1 MSRNKK
7 KEEKICSI
15 NRVYGIIE
23 FIDKMIKSNK
33 KSFRT
38 FLKLGIKK
46 EELIDLY
53 QTEHICIHVLKTSL
67 SLHSSSREEKGFV

>member
-1 MSRNKK
+1 MLREVYTTGGLRDFSNSEGCRGTRKK
-7 KEEKICSI
+7 KRKFCLI

-23 FIDKMIKSNK
+23 FIDKMIKGNK
-33 KSFRT
+33 KGFDT

-53 QTEHICIHVLKTSL
+53 QTKHI
-67 SLHSSSREEKGFV
+67 